1 MDPKEV
7 KERWSDRLMAIPFGR
22 MANINATEMQNKSNE
37 YNSFISQEQ
46 KPLAFVIKEMGDYIR
61 R

>member
-1 MDPKEV
+1 
-7 KERWSDRLMAIPFGR
+7 MAIPFGR